1 MDGNGD
7 FQPVFNVMIW
17 SHPSETAVKNM
28 FFRFQEEKFHEK

>member
-7 FQPVFNVMIW
+7 FQPVFNVMSW

-28 FFRFQEEKFHEK
+28 FFRFQEEQFHEK